1 MAFADDLVIIAEESI
16 HMQILLESC
25 KEFFDNKGFQANAG
39 KCASLRCVPAGKK
52 RTLKVIT
59 EKHPKWGREDIPSIT
74 FKDLVKYLGVEIQ
87 PDGSVKLP
95 RATWETYPKNLAAA
109 HLNPIQ
115 KVDAIRQVMVA
126 KIQYQLRLSD
136 HGLEEARKINRLI
149 RKYVKRI
156 LHLPTWTSNN
166 WIHHRNGGN
175 IPDLEKRTMITRLK
189 ATTKMKLLTDKAARI
204 TGDQLNPHSEQQV
217 QRLRLPNSI
226 NIKEAVYQQMADRL
240 KRMNN
245 GKSLVTMLQSHHKRQ
260 WIWTKRGLTPGN
272 KLRYIQA
279 LSGSL
284 PTKVNKTRWIQE
296 RQTKI
301 CTRCKSREIEDDM
314 HILTRCTFNKDL
326 ITKRH
331 DHLVRKIAKELKK
344 AHPNGGNIWCERSW
358 NRIDATGN
366 SNGQRQQSIH
376 N

>member
-1 MAFADDLVIIAEESI
+1 M
-16 HMQILLESC
+16 
-25 KEFFDNKGFQANAG
+25 
-39 KCASLRCVPAGKK
+39 
-52 RTLKVIT
+52 
-59 EKHPKWGREDIPSIT
+59 
-74 FKDLVKYLGVEIQ
+74 KYLGVEIQ

-95 RATWETYPKNLAAA
+95 RVTWETYLKNLAPA

-115 KVDAIRQVMVA
+115 RVDAIRQIMVA

-136 HGLEEARKINRLI
+136 HGLEKARKINRLI

-156 LHLPTWTSNN
+156 LHLPTCTSNN

-175 IPDLEKRTMITRLK
+175 IPDLAKRTMITQLK
-189 ATTKMKLLTDKAARI
+189 ATTKMKMLTDKAARI
-204 TGDQLNPHSEQQV
+204 TGNQLNPHSEQQV

-226 NIKEAVYQQMADRL
+226 NIKEAVYQM

-245 GKSLVTMLQSHHKRQ
+245 GESLVTMLQSHHKRQ

-284 PTKVNKTRWIQE
+284 PTKVNKTRGIQE

-301 CTRCKSREIEDDM
+301 CTQCKSREIEDGM
-314 HILTRCTFNKDL
+314 HILTRSTSNKDL
-326 ITKRH
+326 ITKGH

-344 AHPNGGNIWCERSW
+344 AHPNGNIWCELSW
-358 NRIDATGN
+358 NRIDATGYY
-366 SNGQRQQSIH
+366 NGQRRQSIH